1 MCVVG
6 FIKRIAPF
14 ALALALGLFVAS
26 FFISISAPSFKRG
39 KFNKHRE
46 YHRQQDS
53 ELRQLRIEKSRLEEE
68 LRQEQIKNQS
78 RYSHDWESNS
88 QLNYTPVPQSRYVEE
103 FDNKE
108 FPLIREGDNFQ
119 PRIENQDIQ
128 QGKKIK

>member
-26 FFISISAPSFKRG
+26 FFVSISAPSFKRG

-78 RYSHDWESNS
+78 SYSHDWENRE
-88 QLNYTPVPQSRYVEE
+88 PR
-103 FDNKE
+103 
-108 FPLIREGDNFQ
+108 LIRESDNFQ

-128 QGKKIK
+128 QGKKK